1 MESAE
6 RVAVE
11 AVDTIPAAMQS
22 IREDWPDCVLLEG
35 TDAALDHVAL
45 LEAARAHAPTL
56 PIVLLTTADQGDL
69 IDRAQAA
76 GVTEYLLEDDVGRE
90 WEQIASLLADL
101 AAYGTNHD
109 EVLTAEARARTA
121 IDAAPD
127 LVGIVRNG
135 QWVRLNRSGLQLLH
149 SPPRSAVEGAAV
161 DAWVEAAGAPL
172 ENLIDAVGG
181 DGPVLQTVE
190 GHLDQ
195 ENGQRLPVDITV
207 AAVSWADQPAT
218 VLIARERTDGEHVLD
233 TDLKARAF
241 DAAPIGVAIADA
253 TQPDNPL
260 VYVNERTQSMTG
272 YDAEEML
279 GRNCRFLQ
287 GPETDPERVAE
298 IREAIENERAATVQ
312 LRNERRDGTPF
323 WNRLSIAP
331 IRDGE
336 RVTHFVGFQQDVTP
350 EKNREQSLD
359 RFKRAVEAAG
369 HAIYVT
375 DAAGEI
381 QYVNP
386 AFESVTGYDREDAIG
401 ETPRILKSGA
411 MEPGYYEALWETI
424 TGGEVW
430 EEKVINRR
438 KSGERYQAEQTIA
451 PITEDGEPT
460 AFVAIQTE
468 VTERERLEDRVEIAL
483 NETEAVIFEIDTLSG
498 ELFVRS
504 GDATLVEP
512 DGSQLDSP
520 DSFLEAMVHPADRDG
535 FESALSSLQSGVED
549 EVSLDFRTREDPPRW
564 LRSHFFRNDDQRI
577 VGLAR
582 DITERKAREQT
593 LRQYE
598 QAVESSKDLLIALDT
613 DLTYLFANQAY
624 RQYHGLGEADVTDR
638 RLSDVL
644 DPDVYERV
652 EGYLQTALHGRPVQ
666 IEMTREHPKRGE
678 RVFDIRLFPLEG
690 PEGEVDGLGASMRD
704 ITEKR
709 EHQAAVEH
717 ESELRRV
724 LSVVNQ
730 SLVRAPDLETALERA
745 TEIIGGSTA
754 FGCAMTSLQDARVAN
769 VNCSEGADL
778 TEADVQELHDQEYRE
793 AVFAAGT
800 LEIDDVTAAPYEQ
813 HPSETP
819 SHSGVAVSL
828 DHDGDR
834 YGVLTVHF
842 PPGTPPTEEAISV
855 LETVASDVGYF
866 VANEELRRRHRIVA
880 EIVERIDD
888 PVMLQD
894 QDGAFRIVNQ
904 ALVDFAGLDRASLV
918 GADESAFMDETS
930 VERIEAKKRAV
941 LESESPTA
949 YQVSPTFPDGRE
961 RTFSTVRY
969 PSYDETGEIDGTM
982 AICRDVTELEE
993 HQRQLRVLDRVL
1005 RHNVSN
1011 NMNVVRGYAEM
1022 IRADAGPEI
1031 ASRAAKIVANSDKL
1045 LSIAEKQRKITEF
1058 LSESD
1063 PVERVELGA
1072 ILRRVVARARRAHP
1086 AVSISLSAPE
1096 SISVLAI
1103 PALEEAIEELVTNS
1117 IEHRDGHPPNPEIDV
1132 GVAESAVRI
1141 TVRDDNPAIS
1151 AMDRAILRG
1160 EDTLDRL
1167 RHGSG
1172 LGLWLVKLI
1181 VDHSNGGLAY
1191 ATGDPRGNAVTITL
1205 KRP

>member
-1 MESAE
+1 MEAAE
-6 RVAVE
+6 SIAVS
-11 AVDTIPAAMQS
+11 AVDTIAGAMQS
-22 IREDWPDCVLLEG
+22 IREESPDCVLIG
-35 TDAALDHVAL
+35 AGRSLDSIAL
-45 LEAARAHAPTL
+45 LEATRAHAPTL
-56 PIVLLTTADQGDL
+56 PVVLLVDADQQDL
-69 IDRAQAA
+69 IERAQAA
-76 GVTEYLLEDDVGRE
+76 GVTEYLLEEEADGE
-90 WEQIASLLADL
+90 WGQIASLLADL
-101 AAYGTNHD
+101 ADYGARHEGLLN
-109 EVLTAEARARTA
+109 AEQRARTA
-121 IDAAPD
+121 LDGAPD
-127 LVGIVRNG
+127 FVGIVRDG
-135 QWVRLNRSGLQLLH
+135 QWVRLNSAGLERLG
-149 SPPRSAVEGAAV
+149 SPPRSAVDGTAV
-161 DAWVEAAGAPL
+161 DAWIEGGEEPVG
-172 ENLIDAVGG
+172 NLIDGVRG
-181 DGPVLQTVE
+181 DGPVVQTAE
-190 GHLDQ
+190 GHLYR
-195 ENGQRLPVDITV
+195 ENGQRLPVRITSV
-207 AAVSWADQPAT
+207 AITWAEDPAT
-218 VLIARERTDGEHVLD
+218 VLIARERAPAGDGLD
-233 TDLKARAF
+233 TDMKARAF

-272 YDAEEML
+272 YDADEML

-287 GPETDPERVAE
+287 GSDTDPERVAE
-298 IREAIENERAATVQ
+298 LRAAIDDERPVTVQ
-312 LRNERRDGTPF
+312 LRNERKDGTTF

-336 RVTHFVGFQQDVTP
+336 RVTHFIGFQQDVTP

-375 DAAGEI
+375 DTEGEI

-386 AFESVTGYDREDAIG
+386 AFESVTGYSREQAVG
-401 ETPRILKSGA
+401 ETPRILNSGA

-424 TGGEVW
+424 LNGVVW
-430 EEKVINRR
+430 EERVVNRR

-460 AFVAIQTE
+460 AFVAIQTD
-468 VTERERLEDRVEIAL
+468 VTERERLQDRVELAL
-483 NETEAVIFEIDTLSG
+483 SETEAVIFEIDTLTG
-498 ELFVRS
+498 KIFARS

-512 DGSQLDSP
+512 DASHLDSP
-520 DSFLEAMVHPADRDG
+520 DTFLESMVHPADRDA
-535 FESALSSLQSGVED
+535 FESALTSLQSGVED
-549 EVSLDFRTREDPPRW
+549 DVSLDFRTREESPRW

-582 DITERKAREQT
+582 DITERKDREQT

-638 RLSDVL
+638 RLADVL
-644 DPDVYERV
+644 DPDVYERL

-666 IEMTREHPKRGE
+666 TEMTREHPRRGE

-690 PEGEVDGLGASMRD
+690 PDGEVDGVGASMRD

-724 LSVVNQ
+724 LSAVNQ

-745 TEIIGGSTA
+745 TQLIGGSTA
-754 FGCAMTSLQDARVAN
+754 FSCAMTSLQDATVAT
-769 VNCSEGADL
+769 VNCAEGSEL
-778 TEADVQELHDQEYRE
+778 TEDDVRAIHDQGYQK
-793 AVFAAGT
+793 AVFEAGT
-800 LEIDDVTAAPYEQ
+800 LEIDDVTAQPYEQ
-813 HPSETP
+813 HPVGAP
-819 SHSGVAVSL
+819 SHGGVAVSL
-828 DHDGDR
+828 DHEGDR

-842 PPGTPPTEEAISV
+842 PPESPPTEEATSV

-866 VANEELRRRHRIVA
+866 VANEELRRRHRTIADIVQ
-880 EIVERIDD
+880 RIDD

-894 QDGAFRIVNQ
+894 RDGKFRIVNQ
-904 ALVDFAGLDRASLV
+904 ALVDFAGLDRAALI
-918 GADESAFMDETS
+918 GADESAFMDAAS
-930 VERIEAKKRAV
+930 SERIEAKKAAV
-941 LESESPTA
+941 LEDESPTA

-969 PSYDETGEIDGTM
+969 PSYDESGDIDGTM

-1022 IRADAGPEI
+1022 IRSEAPPEI
-1031 ASRAAKIVANSDKL
+1031 ASRAEKIVANSDKL

-1058 LSESD
+1058 LAD
-1063 PVERVELGA
+1063 PDPIERIELRGIIERV
-1072 ILRRVVARARRAHP
+1072 VTRARRHHP
-1086 AVSISLSAPE
+1086 GVSVSVGAPE
-1096 SISVLAI
+1096 SITVRAI
-1103 PALEEAIEELVTNS
+1103 PALEEALWELLANS
-1117 IEHRDGHPPNPEIDV
+1117 IEHRDDQPPNPRIEV
-1132 GVAESAVRI
+1132 GVTDDAVRI
-1141 TVRDDNPAIS
+1141 RIRDENPALPP
-1151 AMDRAILRG
+1151 MDREILSG
-1160 EDTLDRL
+1160 GNTLDRL

-1181 VDHSNGGLAY
+1181 VDHSNGELAY
-1191 ATGDPRGNAVTITL
+1191 AAEDPRGNVVTITL
-1205 KRP
+1205 TRP